1 MHVSQLRD
9 AARMLLPIPLIGC
22 LILTQVQKLAQTR
35 DAANVSAR
43 TIAGD
48 KVIAGPTL
56 IPETAVVH
64 KYSIH
69 EANQWLP
76 LQVPLRVEEWAR
88 RCSSYLE

>member
-1 MHVSQLRD
+1 MHVSQLR
-9 AARMLLPIPLIGC
+9 AAALMLLSIPLIGC
-22 LILTQVQKLAQTR
+22 LSLAQVQKLAQTT
-35 DAANVSAR
+35 DAAKASAS

-56 IPETAVVH
+56 IPETAVMH

-76 LQVPLRVEEWAR
+76 LQVPLRVGEWAR